1 MSTLAKL
8 KLRESLT
15 YVGVRLLDRS
25 KALVSAVRNVCN
37 ELIYRVCLL
46 TGKPIPPSL
55 QLDYHIVRVD
65 VRVMREYK
73 PKPYTGRIIHIKAKA
88 SNSNPR
94 LVAMLSTGELETDEL
109 PCDHG
114 GLVREPYISIWAE
127 WLKSYLQKAQR
138 PQREAHPSLTFS
150 EIREEAIV
158 GSLKKDFV
166 EV

>member
-1 MSTLAKL
+1 
-8 KLRESLT
+8 
-15 YVGVRLLDRS
+15 
-25 KALVSAVRNVCN
+25 
-37 ELIYRVCLL
+37 
-46 TGKPIPPSL
+46 L

-65 VRVMREYK
+65 RIVMRRYK
-73 PKPYTGRIIHIKAKA
+73 PERYAGRMVHIKAGVRTY
-88 SNSNPR
+88 NPE
-94 LVAMLSTGELETDEL
+94 LVAMLSSGELETYEL